1 MFNLTAHVKTQPM
14 LDEPY
19 KRHLESSPIFD
30 EVQIA
35 REEYEQAWL
44 NTYTSMKAETEAK
57 KRLQAAIAKAKLFES
72 TL

>member
-19 KRHLESSPIFD
+19 KRHLEAADIFNAVR
-30 EVQIA
+30 EA
-35 REEYEQAWL
+35 REAYERAWVATAKAMIAEAEARKAL
-44 NTYTSMKAETEAK
+44 KAEV
-57 KRLQAAIAKAKLFES
+57 AKAKLYES